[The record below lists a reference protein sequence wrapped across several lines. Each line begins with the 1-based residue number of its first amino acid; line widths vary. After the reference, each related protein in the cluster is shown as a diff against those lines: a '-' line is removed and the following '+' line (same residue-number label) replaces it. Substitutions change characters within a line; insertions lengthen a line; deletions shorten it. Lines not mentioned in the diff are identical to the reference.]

1 VDYKLEQFLQQK
13 LKILIVD
20 DEKNTLEIFQRQLQD
35 DFKVTTAVS
44 AKIALEKL
52 QKEQFHLVLTDLVMP
67 NMNGIELLKIIKKK
81 HPYIPV
87 LVISG
92 NATIEMAVDAIK
104 IGAEDFIEKP
114 VEDLDL
120 LKLTI
125 RKNLKLKWQTEE
137 IKRLQSILS
146 NEFDRS
152 GIVGNSLVVQQLLNK
167 VKKIAPLDTTVLI
180 TGETGVGKEMFA
192 KLIHRN
198 SKRKEKQLVTVN
210 CGSLP
215 EQLLESML
223 FGHQKG
229 AFTDAIRDKIGYFEE
244 ANGGSL
250 FLDEITETSASFQ
263 IKLLRALEE
272 STIRRV
278 GGDKDIK
285 VDVRIIAASNKD
297 VKTEVKKG
305 HFREDL
311 FYRLNVIGINIPPL
325 RKRPE
330 DIVSLA
336 SYFVSIFANK
346 YDKPD
351 LMLAQTTLDILKAYP
366 WKGNVRE
373 LKNAMEHAVAMTNHN
388 KILASD
394 LPDHIFEDSYNYQGS
409 IMKIFDSSFP
419 EAKTNFER
427 NYISYLLEKCEGN
440 ITKAAEKSCIKRQNL
455 YDKIN
460 KYKIDI
466 DEFRKT

>member
-1 VDYKLEQFLQQK
+1 VDYRLEEFLQQRH
-13 LKILIVD
+13 KILLVD
-20 DEKNTLEIFQRQLQD
+20 DEKNTLEIFKRQLED
-35 DFKVTTAVS
+35 DFAVTTAIS
-44 AKIALEKL
+44 AQEALDKL
-52 QKEQFHLVLTDLVMP
+52 ANEPFHLVLTDLVMP
-67 NMNGIELLKIIKKK
+67 NMNGIELLKIIKRQYP
-81 HPYIPV
+81 HIPV

-114 VEDLDL
+114 VEDLEL

-137 IKRLQSILS
+137 IERLQNILS
-146 NEFDRS
+146 TEFDR
-152 GIVGNSLVVQQLLNK
+152 GDIVGNSLILQKLLSK
-167 VKKIAPLDTTVLI
+167 VKKIASLDTTVLI

-192 KLIHRN
+192 KLIHKN
-198 SKRKEKQLVTVN
+198 SKRKNKELVTVN

-229 AFTDAIRDKIGYFEE
+229 AFTDAIRDKVGYFEE
-244 ANGGSL
+244 ANGSTL

-278 GGDKDIK
+278 GGDEDIK
-285 VDVRIIAASNKD
+285 IDVRIIAASNKD

-305 HFREDL
+305 NFREDL
-311 FYRLNVIGINIPPL
+311 FYRLNVIDIHIPPL
-325 RKRPE
+325 RQRPE
-330 DIVSLA
+330 DIAALA
-336 SYFVSIFANK
+336 NYFINFFSKK
-346 YDKPD
+346 YEKPY
-351 LMLAQTTLDILKAYP
+351 LKLAKTTLEILKTYP

-373 LKNAMEHAVAMTNHN
+373 LKNAMEHAVAMASHN
-388 KILASD
+388 KILVSD
-394 LPDHIFEDSYNYQGS
+394 LPDHIFQENFKQNSS

-419 EAKTNFER
+419 EAKSNFEKT
-427 NYISYLLEKCEGN
+427 YLAFLLEKCEGN
-440 ITKAAEKSCIKRQNL
+440 ITKAAEKSGIKRQNL

-466 DEFRKT
+466 EDFRN